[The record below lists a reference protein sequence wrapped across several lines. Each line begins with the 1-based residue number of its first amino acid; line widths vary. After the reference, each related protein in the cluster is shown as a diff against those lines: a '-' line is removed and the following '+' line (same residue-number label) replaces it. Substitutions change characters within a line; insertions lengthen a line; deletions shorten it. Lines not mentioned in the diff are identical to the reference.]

1 MSSVQ
6 KTLFLSI
13 GLGSA
18 LALIA
23 CGNDTGNPGGST
35 GGIGGV
41 AGMVGAGGGLVG
53 GGGGAPPTGGAAGAA
68 GGAAGA
74 GLGTG
79 CDDINYDAFKTGGDP
94 ISLRQDL
101 LPMFGLSCVVS
112 DCHAPKDHKAGL
124 TLGNKCAYDMNAKW
138 KCTFPPMP
146 DPSGDPSKPA
156 PDDEAMV
163 AQIYK
168 DLLDPAVTVNGG
180 MVKRVAPGDPAN
192 SFFLLKLADQQNSK
206 GYMCT
211 NQDPSHE
218 SSPPPCGVS
227 MPQNQEKY
235 CTASYRA
242 RFNAIA
248 YWIAQGAKN
257 N

>member
-18 LALIA
+18 FALIA
-23 CGNDTGNPGGST
+23 CGNSGGT
-35 GGIGGV
+35 DRNIMGLGGE
-41 AGMVGAGGGLVG
+41 AGMMGAGGSGPAGGG
-53 GGGGAPPTGGAAGAA
+53 GGGGAPPP

-74 GLGTG
+74 GAGPAIGVG
-79 CDDINYDAFKTGGDP
+79 CDDINYEAFKTGGDM

-124 TLGNKCAYDMNAKW
+124 NLGNKCVYDMNAKW
-138 KCTFPPMP
+138 KCTFPAMP

-156 PDDEAMV
+156 PDDEALV
-163 AQIYK
+163 NTIYG
-168 DLLDPAVTVNGG
+168 DLMAPAMTPNGG
-180 MVKRVAPGDPAN
+180 TVKRVVPGDPAN

-227 MPQNQEKY
+227 MPQNQDKY
-235 CTASYRA
+235 CTSSYRA

>member
-6 KTLFLSI
+6 KTLFLSL

-18 LALIA
+18 LALTA
-23 CGNDTGNPGGST
+23 CGNSGGT
-35 GGIGGV
+35 DHTMVGLGGA
-41 AGMVGAGGGLVG
+41 AGTATGAGGSGPAG
-53 GGGGAPPTGGAAGAA
+53 GGGGAPAGGGSAGAA
-68 GGAAGA
+68 QGGG
-74 GLGTG
+74 GIGMG
-79 CDDINYDAFKTGGDP
+79 CMDINYDAFKTGGDM
-94 ISLRQDL
+94 ISLWQDL
-101 LPMFGLSCVVS
+101 LPLFGLSCVVS

-124 TLGNKCAYDMNAKW
+124 NLGNKCAYDVNAKW
-138 KCTFPPMP
+138 KCTFPAMP
-146 DPSGDPSKPA
+146 DPSGDPTKPA
-156 PDDEAMV
+156 PDDETLV
-163 AQIYK
+163 NTIYT
-168 DLLDPAVTVNGG
+168 DLLAPAMTVTNGS
-180 MVKRVAPGDPAN
+180 VKRVVPGDPAN

-206 GYMCT
+206 GYMCM

-227 MPQNQEKY
+227 MPQNQDKY